1 VMPTFATAHRAVV
14 ALIAVGVVVEF
25 FFAGAGAFG
34 ATSYDVHMTV
44 GKILLGL
51 AGLAVL
57 CSTLARRFL
66 RHTVFLLAV
75 VLLQW
80 ILGKL
85 GAEKEAWVGP
95 VHAVNALAVMA
106 TAGTLARRAA
116 GATGQHTHTP
126 DTPDPRPVNIARL

>member
-1 VMPTFATAHRAVV
+1 VQHARATVP
-14 ALIAVGVVVEF
+14 
-25 FFAGAGAFG
+25 
-34 ATSYDVHMTV
+34 ATH
-44 GKILLGL
+44 L
-51 AGLAVL
+51 
-57 CSTLARRFL
+57 
-66 RHTVFLLAV
+66 FLLAV